1 MKNIINSGWNLIIRI
16 KNANLIYVQPLFIY
30 SIDLQNS
37 CMKGLQ
43 FAFLFLLKILTGVWK
58 QFNKTESKH
67 VVWRFS
73 VNQMLLKME
82 VCKSVKKETS
92 AQVFSCDLSKIFK
105 NNLFT
110 EHLQTTI

>member
-1 MKNIINSGWNLIIRI
+1 
-16 KNANLIYVQPLFIY
+16 
-30 SIDLQNS
+30 
-37 CMKGLQ
+37 MKGLQ

-58 QFNKTESKH
+58 QLNKTESKH
-67 VVWRFS
+67 ENVWRFS
-73 VNQMLLKME
+73 VNKMLLKME

-110 EHLQTTI
+110 EYLQTTI